1 MSLGASDAQLGASG
15 RYSPLAMHFIGIQI
29 CNFKFPSLGVSGFA
43 LGASGA
49 EPWASGP
56 GLGASGPAAS
66 PLERDVMKNRICNLM
81 HLQIICKPYA
91 NPRNC
96 VFIAYAQRF

>member
-15 RYSPLAMHFIGIQI
+15 RYSPLAIHFVGIRI
-29 CNFKFPSLGVSGFA
+29 CNFKFPSLGASGFA

-49 EPWASGP
+49 

-66 PLERDVMKNRICNLM
+66 PLGRDVMKIGICNLM
-81 HLQIICKPYA
+81 HLQIICKPQKL
-91 NPRNC
+91 P
-96 VFIAYAQRF
+96 

>member
-15 RYSPLAMHFIGIQI
+15 RYSPLAIHFIGIRI
-29 CNFKFPSLGVSGFA
+29 CNFKFPSLGASGFA

-49 EPWASGP
+49 GLGASGP

-66 PLERDVMKNRICNLM
+66 PLGRDVMKIGICNLM
-81 HLQIICKPYA
+81 HLQIICKPQKQ
-91 NPRNC
+91 P
-96 VFIAYAQRF
+96 

>member
-15 RYSPLAMHFIGIQI
+15 RYSPLAIHFIGIRI

-49 EPWASGP
+49 

-66 PLERDVMKNRICNLM
+66 PLGRDVMENGTCNLM
-81 HLQIICKPYA
+81 HLQIICKP
-91 NPRNC
+91 
-96 VFIAYAQRF
+96 QKLS